1 MPSSA
6 GSPAVRRRRLAAEL
20 RSLRGKR
27 TGTDVAAGLGWS
39 ASKISRFET
48 GRGTLPID
56 EVEKLLDF
64 YGVSG
69 AERSR
74 LVALAQDANRRG
86 WWEDYAEAI
95 PHEFRDFIGL
105 EAEATSISEWQVEIV
120 PGLLQTEDYARQV
133 FLGYQTVIPIAPGV
147 VEQRVKLRMRRQER
161 LTSEPPVR
169 LSVVLDESVLLR
181 RLGDNEMMRSQLQH
195 LADVGA
201 RPNVDLR
208 VLPLDN
214 NRVVMANSFTLLR
227 FDDAMLHDVVNTES
241 IRSELYVEGE
251 DDTYSFRLFFESLV
265 ASALPPAESQEVIR
279 RIAERLWT

>member
-1 MPSSA
+1 MPPSA

-20 RSLRGKR
+20 RRLRGRR
-27 TGTDVAAGLGWS
+27 TGNEVAAGLGWS
-39 ASKISRFET
+39 ASKISRFEA
-48 GRGTLPID
+48 GRSTLPID

-69 AERSR
+69 PDRSQ
-74 LVALAQDANRRG
+74 LVALAHDANRRG
-86 WWEDYAEAI
+86 WWEDYADAI
-95 PHEFRDFIGL
+95 PEEFRDFIGL

-161 LTSEPPVR
+161 LTGEPAVQ

-181 RLGDNEMMRSQLQH
+181 RLGDNGVMRAQLHH
-195 LADVGA
+195 LAVVA
-201 RPNVDLR
+201 TRPNVDLR

-214 NRVVMANSFTLLR
+214 HRTVLANSFTLFR
-227 FDDAMLHDVVNTES
+227 FDDAMLHDIVTTES
-241 IRSELYVEGE
+241 VVSGENVEDE
-251 DDTYSFRLFFESLV
+251 NDTYSFRLFFESLI
-265 ASALPPAESQEVIR
+265 ASALRPAESRDMIL
-279 RIAERLWT
+279 RIAEQGWT